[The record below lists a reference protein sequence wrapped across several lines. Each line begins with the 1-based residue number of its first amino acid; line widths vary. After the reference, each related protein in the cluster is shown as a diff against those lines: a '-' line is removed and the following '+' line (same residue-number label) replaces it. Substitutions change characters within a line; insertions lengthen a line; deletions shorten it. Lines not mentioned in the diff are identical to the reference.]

1 MRTFKRVVEKP
12 VLNEDALKQLEK
24 TGGGGKK
31 KKSKKIIKK
40 YWKYE

>member
-1 MRTFKRVVEKP
+1 